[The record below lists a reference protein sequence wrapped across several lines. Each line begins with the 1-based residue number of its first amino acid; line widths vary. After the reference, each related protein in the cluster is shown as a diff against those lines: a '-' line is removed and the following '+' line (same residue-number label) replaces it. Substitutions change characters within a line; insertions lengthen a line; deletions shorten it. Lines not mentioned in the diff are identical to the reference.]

1 MGLTSQAVLTS
12 FLYDRKEVTQRLGSS
27 MRDQQLAVPG
37 ALLPLLNLEL
47 WLLSNYQLLY
57 LTYQLT
63 MSTSDNHM
71 MAK

>member
-1 MGLTSQAVLTS
+1 
-12 FLYDRKEVTQRLGSS
+12 

>member
-1 MGLTSQAVLTS
+1 
-12 FLYDRKEVTQRLGSS
+12 

-37 ALLPLLNLEL
+37 ALLPLLNLEH
-47 WLLSNYQLLY
+47 WLLSNSQLLY